1 MTRDQLKQKPGR
13 STRMLFTKKFRCD
26 SILKRRQKQG
36 QEQRE
41 KNEGQKKR
49 ERTERIEE
57 PSKLGLRKKN
67 DTLVY
72 TSNINPQTGL

>member
-13 STRMLFTKKFRCD
+13 STRMHFTKKSHFD

-57 PSKLGLRKKN
+57 PSKLGLHKKN

-72 TSNINPQTGL
+72 TSNINPQTRL